1 MRTRITILLIL
12 LSILSFGQDWAPIGA
27 KWTYD
32 HDYGLPPYMTTI
44 ESVKDTIVLNKLCKL
59 LITKETDENM
69 RQDGSYYWRTWI
81 KSKDV
86 IYKSGDTVYHYNRF
100 DNSFYPLYLL
110 NVKTN
115 DVVLVR
121 KKTEPCSTNDYFCSR
136 FEYIV
141 DSISSIS
148 LQGHSLKLIYNSGTK
163 TSDWVFNRSW
173 NMENFPIID
182 KIGSIKFLFGVSRN
196 FVMEGGLRCL
206 RCYSDNE
213 ISYKANYW
221 SKECDYLRPLHGTSS
236 IKDNLVNELVVSPN
250 PFDSYFIISIDK
262 PIEYELYD
270 TFGRLLIQGKE
281 KKVNTATLFNGI
293 YLLRLTINKIET
305 KTIKVIKHMP

>member
-1 MRTRITILLIL
+1 MILF
-12 LSILSFGQDWAPIGA
+12 SILSFGQDWAPIGA

-32 HDYGLPPYMTTI
+32 HDDGLQQYLTTI

-69 RQDGSYYWRTWI
+69 RPDGSYYWRTWI

-86 IYKSGDTVYHYNRF
+86 IYKSNDTVYHYNRLA
-100 DNSFYPLYLL
+100 NSFYPLYLL

-121 KKTEPCSTNDYFCSR
+121 QRTEPCSTNDYFCSR

-141 DSISSIS
+141 DSISSLT
-148 LQGHSLKLIYNSGTK
+148 LQGHRLKLIYNSETK

-173 NMENFPIID
+173 NMENLPIID
-182 KIGSIKFLFGVSRN
+182 KIGSTKFLFGVSRN
-196 FVMEGGLRCL
+196 YVMEGGIRCL

-236 IKDNLVNELVVSPN
+236 IKDNLADELVISPN
-250 PFDSYFIISIDK
+250 PFDSYFIISTDK

-270 TFGRLLIQGKE
+270 TLGRLLIQGKE
-281 KKVNTATLFNGI
+281 KKVNTASLVNGM
-293 YLLRLTINKIET
+293 YLLRLTTNKTET
-305 KTIKVIKHMP
+305 KTIKVMKHTP